1 MDKQDQEIKK
11 ALERMQSPISDPEFT
26 DRVVALHLAK
36 ADQKTRMMQVDFSSL
51 LTGMIAVVVSVLLSS
66 ANAVLE
72 IGLTEDQVSVIQ
84 LLPIL
89 YLIFQVMNEYFNYKD
104 RSGLKLSIAAKSLF
118 IGMICTGM
126 ALDSGEMDR
135 PEHTAFGETSKSVVI
150 HFIEEPD
157 QGFR

>member
-89 YLIFQVMNEYFNYKD
+89 YLIFQVMNEYFN
-104 RSGLKLSIAAKSLF
+104 
-118 IGMICTGM
+118 
-126 ALDSGEMDR
+126 
-135 PEHTAFGETSKSVVI
+135 
-150 HFIEEPD
+150 
-157 QGFR
+157 